1 MQAAGGAAEGYV
13 GGAGRWRCCTGIVVW
28 ISRSACAR
36 VEPVV
41 STGVLEKSL
50 EIHTT
55 IPAQQRQRPFT
66 FLVADGKWLGK
77 RKRSGAMECESR
89 KVTTVVGN
97 RDGNERDCLV

>member
-1 MQAAGGAAEGYV
+1 MQAAGGAAEGYVGGAAEGYV

-66 FLVADGKWLGK
+66 FLEWRRRRLGEMTEE
-77 RKRSGAMECESR
+77 AEYF
-89 KVTTVVGN
+89 
-97 RDGNERDCLV
+97 

>member
-1 MQAAGGAAEGYV
+1 MWVVVELEVVQAEKQQCPA
-13 GGAGRWRCCTGIVVW
+13 TIH
-28 ISRSACAR
+28 SFLRSTCAR